1 MTTVAILAFVLAL
14 VMLLTVIAT
23 VIALSKFWR
32 AEVSDLRAEHSR
44 LLTQREH
51 YIAELHNRL
60 AANSWQEFTALQQ
73 NTPNAQ
79 DKTVASQKAAAGA
92 GDGEWKLL
100 GDTEASEPAAF
111 DDVGW
116 GETVDDSIEAQ
127 WLARGVDM
135 EGPTVGGA

>member
-1 MTTVAILAFVLAL
+1 VTTVVILAFILAL
-14 VMLLTVIAT
+14 VMLLTIAAT
-23 VIALSKFWR
+23 VLALSRFWR
-32 AEVSDLRAEHSR
+32 AEIADLRSEYSQ

-73 NTPNAQ
+73 NTPNAT
-79 DKTVASQKAAAGA
+79 DKTIAGERAASS
-92 GDGEWKLL
+92 GEWKLL
-100 GDTEASEPAAF
+100 GDSEPAEPAAF